1 MWRREGSI
9 ASESSTS
16 HRAFSSAVRSHPGAC
31 ATTASTHPHA
41 QALFSPCPTPTL
53 GAGRAC
59 AWGLWYPRSASG
71 VLKFIE
77 RNWHLAPLTA
87 RSRDNLPN
95 PIASSNSYVPL
106 NMPAIGDLF
115 EMFEFGPSPGQ

>member
-1 MWRREGSI
+1 
-9 ASESSTS
+9 
-16 HRAFSSAVRSHPGAC
+16 
-31 ATTASTHPHA
+31 
-41 QALFSPCPTPTL
+41 
-53 GAGRAC
+53 
-59 AWGLWYPRSASG
+59 

-87 RSRDNLPN
+87 RSRDHLPN